1 MIDTI
6 LNFSYIFFSWK
17 GFIVGQ
23 GNRAGLSRFKPL
35 DHPLMGP
42 GFSGTVRR
50 SLRKG
55 TIELEPK
62 EG

>member
-23 GNRAGLSRFKPL
+23 GNRTGICRSKPL
-35 DHPLMGP
+35 DHPRMGP
-42 GFSGTVRR
+42 GFLGTVRR
-50 SLRKG
+50 NLLTG
-55 TIELEPK
+55 TSGLEPK